1 MLSGHE
7 ALARALAAS
16 RVRRAFAPAWTGAS
30 PLGPTVRALGERPPE
45 RPGAGMALHLAA
57 NEPIAAAMALAGALL
72 DEHPTAALLGRAGI
86 PAALPV
92 LASLGLLNELRSPA
106 LFVEGVGD
114 LDGAGALFDTRGA
127 LAEVAALPQLEAATP
142 DELYHLARL
151 AAHLSTRTRA
161 PILLRA
167 HQRALDARGAVR
179 EAPPAPFAGTP
190 TFARHGGPFLAL
202 TGGGPASYHR
212 DKRARLLERL
222 EPLADALAVQL
233 GDEGPL
239 AVVVAGHLPPEV
251 QARAWARRLPVL
263 RLGASWP
270 LPRARLT
277 AFLRGREQVL
287 VIEEGQPVLEEALQ
301 ALAHRAGLTAQ
312 LRRADGPPP
321 QRYDADRVEGL
332 LGRFGGRVRAEAQPP
347 ARDAAAWDA
356 LDAAVAAIPDDEGE
370 PWPLYHAR
378 TQARARPEAPAR
390 DPRLA
395 LLRALRRLDR
405 PTVIVA
411 DPTHAGLG
419 PLGAAGPDGRLVD
432 VVVAGG
438 AVAATAGALV
448 DAAEVVG
455 RAGAGAPLLVAL
467 VPDAACDHAE
477 LLALADNAAAR
488 RELLHV
494 IIVRRAGAPHAS
506 RLSDEV
512 REAQLRAIGLTV
524 ASVRLDDP
532 GLDAAIAFAASRT
545 GPRALVCLE
554 NPRSAL
560 PWVDP

>member
-1 MLSGHE
+1 VLSGHE

-16 RVRRAFAPAWTGAS
+16 RIRRAFAPASSGAS
-30 PLGPTVRALGERPPE
+30 PLGPTARALGERPPE
-45 RPGAGMALHLAA
+45 RPGAGMALHLAG
-57 NEPIAAAMALAGALL
+57 NEPIAAAMALGGALL
-72 DEHPTAALLGRAGI
+72 DEHPTAALLGRGGV
-86 PAALPV
+86 PAALPA

-106 LFVEGVGD
+106 IVVEGVGD

-127 LAEVAALPQLEAATP
+127 LADVAALPQLEAATP
-142 DELYHLARL
+142 DELYHLTRL
-151 AAHLSTRTRA
+151 ATHLSTRVRA
-161 PILLRA
+161 PILVRA
-167 HQRALDARGAVR
+167 HQRALEARAAVR
-179 EAPPAPFAGTP
+179 ETPPLPLAATP
-190 TFARHGGPFLAL
+190 AFARHGGPFLAL
-202 TGGGPASYHR
+202 TGGAPASFHR
-212 DKRARLLERL
+212 DKRARLLDRL

-270 LPRARLT
+270 LPRARLA

-287 VIEEGQPVLEEALQ
+287 VVEEGQPFLEEALQ
-301 ALAHRAGLTAQ
+301 ALAHRAGFTTQ

-347 ARDAAAWDA
+347 ARDDAAWEA
-356 LDAAVAAIPDDEGE
+356 LDAAVAAIPDDDGE

-378 TQARARPEAPAR
+378 TQANARPEAPAR
-390 DPRLA
+390 DPRLV
-395 LLRALRRLDR
+395 LLRALRRLER

-419 PLGAAGPDGRLVD
+419 PLGAAPSDGRLVD
-432 VVVAGG
+432 IVAAPG
-438 AVAATAGALV
+438 AIAATAAALV
-448 DAAEVVG
+448 DAAELVG
-455 RAGAGAPLLVAL
+455 RAADGAPLPVAL
-467 VPDAACDHAE
+467 LSDGLCDHAE
-477 LLALADNAAAR
+477 LLAVVDNAVAR

-494 IIVRRAGAPHAS
+494 VVVRRAHAGLGP
-506 RLSDEV
+506 RLSDEA
-512 REAQLRAIGLTV
+512 REAQLRALGLTV
-524 ASVRLDDP
+524 ASVQLDDP

-545 GPRALVCLE
+545 GPRALVCHE
-554 NPRSAL
+554 SPRAAL
-560 PWVDP
+560 PWVDL